1 VLCVSFLTGG
11 LRLDAIL
18 ASGVLVLVSGATV
31 SLGEI
36 ARQRFRG

>member
-1 VLCVSFLTGG
+1 VLWVGFLTGG

-18 ASGVLVLVSGATV
+18 ASGLLVLVSGATV

-36 ARQRFRG
+36 ARQ